1 MKLSS
6 FWKKI
11 IREGWGSGEHEEKEL
26 RLCGCRAA
34 GTPQP
39 PRELSGT
46 ARAEALLRFL
56 NPGPC
61 EGA

>member
-1 MKLSS
+1 MV
-6 FWKKI
+6 
-11 IREGWGSGEHEEKEL
+11 GEHKEKEL
-26 RLCGCRAA
+26 CLRGCGAA

-56 NPGPC
+56 NPGSC

>member
-1 MKLSS
+1 MV
-6 FWKKI
+6 
-11 IREGWGSGEHEEKEL
+11 GEQEKKEL
-26 RLCGCRAA
+26 CPRVCGAA

-46 ARAEALLRFL
+46 ARAEALLRLL